1 MGMRMRSVG
10 CRQHQL
16 FDGKEGGK
24 GPQDGKTIRPAVRR
38 AALREIAT
46 IATPDTLLRWHRQLI
61 ARKWT
66 YARKPARCGVLLGI
80 QPAAFVDVHGLAGY
94 SKSTSGRPD
103 RPVGREMG
111 YYGAAT
117 WRARSLSTA
126 GSFPPLSDIDSSEFD

>member
-1 MGMRMRSVG
+1 
-10 CRQHQL
+10 
-16 FDGKEGGK
+16 
-24 GPQDGKTIRPAVRR
+24 
-38 AALREIAT
+38 LREIAT

-94 SKSTSGRPD
+94 SISTSGRPD